1 MRRKWFSILLTFTL
15 IWLVLTSSSWPGQVI
30 TQEVKLWA
38 KKALQQE
45 KTLKTTTAPNTLAV
59 LYFHNQTGWSKLD
72 LLQKGL
78 ALMLITDLSKIK
90 EITVLERV
98 KMQALVEELGLG
110 ISGLVEA
117 KTFPRVGRLL
127 GAQHLVG
134 GDIVKG
140 KMEDFQLKSD
150 LLKVPTERVFGQAM
164 AEGKLLSELF
174 RMEKDLVFEIIKL
187 LKIELLSE
195 LRKELEKPLTT
206 STEALFYFLQGIKY
220 SDWGDFDKA
229 KESHVAALNE
239 DPGFA
244 LAAEAIQEIESLSLE
259 EKKACKRDRNRLLR
273 SLRRRLMR

>member
-78 ALMLITDLSKIK
+78 ALMLITDLSKMK
-90 EITVLERV
+90 EIKVLERV

-206 STEALFYFLQGIKY
+206 STEALFNFLQGIKY

-239 DPGFA
+239 DPDFA
-244 LAAEAIQEIESLSLE
+244 LAAEAIQEIESLFLE

-273 SLRRRLMR
+273 GLRRRLMR

>member
-1 MRRKWFSILLTFTL
+1 
-15 IWLVLTSSSWPGQVI
+15 
-30 TQEVKLWA
+30 LWA

-45 KTLKTTTAPNTLAV
+45 KTLQTTTAPNTLAV

-90 EITVLERV
+90 EIKILERV

-127 GAQHLVG
+127 GAQYLVG

-174 RMEKDLVFEIIKL
+174 RMEKDLVFKIIKL
-187 LKIELLSE
+187 LKIELLSKE
-195 LRKELEKPLTT
+195 RKELEKPLTT
-206 STEALFYFLQGIKY
+206 STEALFYFLQGIKH

-239 DPGFA
+239 DPDFA
-244 LAAEAIQEIESLSLE
+244 LAAEAIQEIESL
-259 EKKACKRDRNRLLR
+259 EKMKACKGGRNRLLR
-273 SLRRRLMR
+273 GIRRKLMR

>member
-15 IWLVLTSSSWPGQVI
+15 VWLVLTSSSWPGQVI

-78 ALMLITDLSKIK
+78 TLMLITDLSKIK
-90 EITVLERV
+90 EINVLERV

-117 KTFPRVGRLL
+117 KSFPRVGRLL

-140 KMEDFQLKSD
+140 KTEAFQLTSH

-164 AEGKLLSELF
+164 AAGKLPLELF
-174 RMEKDLVFEIIKL
+174 RMEKDLAFEIIKL
-187 LKIELLSE
+187 LKIELLPE

-206 STEALFYFLQGIKY
+206 STEALFHFLQGIKY
-220 SDWGDFDKA
+220 GDWGDFDKA

-239 DPGFA
+239 DPDFA
-244 LAAEAIQEIESLSLE
+244 LAAEALEEIESLSLE
-259 EKKACKRDRNRLLR
+259 EKKACKKDRNRLLR
-273 SLRRRLMR
+273 GLRRRLMR

>member
-1 MRRKWFSILLTFTL
+1 
-15 IWLVLTSSSWPGQVI
+15 
-30 TQEVKLWA
+30 
-38 KKALQQE
+38 
-45 KTLKTTTAPNTLAV
+45 
-59 LYFHNQTGWSKLD
+59 
-72 LLQKGL
+72 
-78 ALMLITDLSKIK
+78 MLITDLSKIK
-90 EITVLERV
+90 EIKVLERV

-117 KTFPRVGRLL
+117 TTFPRVGRLL

-174 RMEKDLVFEIIKL
+174 RMEKDLVFEIVKL

-195 LRKELEKPLTT
+195 LRKELEKPLTI
-206 STEALFYFLQGIKY
+206 STEALFYFFQGIKH

-229 KESHVAALNE
+229 KESHVSALNE
-239 DPGFA
+239 DPDFA

-259 EKKACKRDRNRLLR
+259 EKKACKRDRNRLVR
-273 SLRRRLMR
+273 GLRRRLMR

>member
-1 MRRKWFSILLTFTL
+1 MRRKWFSILSTFTL

-78 ALMLITDLSKIK
+78 ALMLITDLSKIR
-90 EITVLERV
+90 EIKVLERV

-239 DPGFA
+239 DPDFA
-244 LAAEAIQEIESLSLE
+244 LAAEAIHICSILTKKWSSLQWSLML
-259 EKKACKRDRNRLLR
+259 NTPQFF
-273 SLRRRLMR
+273 

>member
-15 IWLVLTSSSWPGQVI
+15 IWLVLISSSWSGQVI

-38 KKALQQE
+38 KKALQRE
-45 KTLKTTTAPNTLAV
+45 KTLKATTAPNTLAV

-78 ALMLITDLSKIK
+78 TLMLITDLSKIK
-90 EITVLERV
+90 EIKILERV
-98 KMQALVEELGLG
+98 KIQALVEELGLG
-110 ISGLVEA
+110 ISGLVAA

-174 RMEKDLVFEIIKL
+174 RMEKDLVFNIIKL
-187 LKIELLSE
+187 LKIELLSKQ
-195 LRKELEKPLTT
+195 RKELEEPLTT
-206 STEALFYFLQGIKY
+206 STEALFYFLHGIKH

-229 KESHVAALNE
+229 KESYVAALNK
-239 DPGFA
+239 DPDFA
-244 LAAEAIQEIESLSLE
+244 LAAEAIQEIDSLSSE
-259 EKKACKRDRNRLLR
+259 EKKACKSERNRLVRGLKR
-273 SLRRRLMR
+273 KLRR

>member
-90 EITVLERV
+90 GIKVLERV

-273 SLRRRLMR
+273 GLRRRLMR

>member
-72 LLQKGL
+72 LLQKGP

-273 SLRRRLMR
+273 GLRRRLMR

>member
-30 TQEVKLWA
+30 TQEVKSWA

-90 EITVLERV
+90 AIKVLERV

-273 SLRRRLMR
+273 GLRRRLMR

>member
-15 IWLVLTSSSWPGQVI
+15 IWLVLTPSLWAGQVI

-45 KTLKTTTAPNTLAV
+45 KTLKTTTAPNTLVV

-78 ALMLITDLSKIK
+78 TLMLITDLSKIK
-90 EITVLERV
+90 EINILERV
-98 KMQALVEELGLG
+98 KMQALVEELGFG
-110 ISGLVEA
+110 ISGLVKA

-140 KMEDFQLKSD
+140 KMENFQLKSD
-150 LLKVPTERVFGQAM
+150 LLKVSTERVFGQAM

-174 RMEKDLVFEIIKL
+174 RMEKDLVFKIIKL
-187 LKIELLSE
+187 LKIELLSNQH
-195 LRKELEKPLTT
+195 RGPLLL
-206 STEALFYFLQGIKY
+206 SP
-220 SDWGDFDKA
+220 GDQA
-229 KESHVAALNE
+229 
-239 DPGFA
+239 
-244 LAAEAIQEIESLSLE
+244 
-259 EKKACKRDRNRLLR
+259 
-273 SLRRRLMR
+273 

>member
-1 MRRKWFSILLTFTL
+1 
-15 IWLVLTSSSWPGQVI
+15 
-30 TQEVKLWA
+30 
-38 KKALQQE
+38 
-45 KTLKTTTAPNTLAV
+45 
-59 LYFHNQTGWSKLD
+59 
-72 LLQKGL
+72 
-78 ALMLITDLSKIK
+78 MLITDLSKIK
-90 EITVLERV
+90 EIKVLERV

-174 RMEKDLVFEIIKL
+174 RMEKDLVFEIVKL

-206 STEALFYFLQGIKY
+206 STEALFYFLQGIKH

-239 DPGFA
+239 DPDFA

-259 EKKACKRDRNRLLR
+259 EKKACRRDRNRLLKGFHR
-273 SLRRRLMR
+273 RKLRR

>member
-15 IWLVLTSSSWPGQVI
+15 IWLVLTSSSWPGQVV
-30 TQEVKLWA
+30 TREVKLWA

-45 KTLKTTTAPNTLAV
+45 KTLKTTTEPNTLAV

-78 ALMLITDLSKIK
+78 TLMLITDLSKIK
-90 EITVLERV
+90 EIKVLERV

-140 KMEDFQLKSD
+140 KMENFQFKSD
-150 LLKVPTERVFGQAM
+150 LLKVPTQRAFGQAM

-206 STEALFYFLQGIKY
+206 STEALFYFFQGIKY

-239 DPGFA
+239 DPDFA

-259 EKKACKRDRNRLLR
+259 EKKACKRDRNRLVR
-273 SLRRRLMR
+273 GLRRRLMR